1 MMPADLQNRLV
12 IYGVLVLAGL
22 LGAASDAVLNQW
34 ARTDRGGWLLGGYA
48 LWLVVATLLA
58 FILRSGYFGFGA
70 AVVLFLM
77 VNSVAALAVDR
88 VLFHARLS
96 AWGWVGITLAVAAM
110 VCIELG
116 RHHSP
121 VGGD

>member
-1 MMPADLQNRLV
+1 MAGEMQNKV
-12 IYGVLVLAGL
+12 AVYAVLVLAGL

-34 ARTDRGGWLLGGYA
+34 ARTGRGLWLLSGYA

-77 VNSVAALAVDR
+77 VNSLAALAVDR
-88 VLFHARLS
+88 FLFHARLS
-96 AWGWVGITLAVAAM
+96 AWGWAGIALAIAAM
-110 VCIELG
+110 ICIEIG
-116 RHHSP
+116 RHQAP
-121 VGGD
+121 GGGG

>member
-1 MMPADLQNRLV
+1 MANEMQDKVVVYA
-12 IYGVLVLAGL
+12 VLVLAGL

-34 ARTDRGGWLLGGYA
+34 ARTGRGVWLLGGYG

-77 VNSVAALAVDR
+77 VNSLAALAVDR
-88 VLFHARLS
+88 VLFNARLS
-96 AWGWVGITLAVAAM
+96 AWGWAGIALAIAAM
-110 VCIELG
+110 VCIEIG

-121 VGGD
+121 NG